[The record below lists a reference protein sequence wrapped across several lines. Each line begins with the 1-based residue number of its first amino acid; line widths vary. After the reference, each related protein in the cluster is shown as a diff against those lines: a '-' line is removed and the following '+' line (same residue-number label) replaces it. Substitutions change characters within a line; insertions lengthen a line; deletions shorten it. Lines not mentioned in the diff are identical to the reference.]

1 MRSSVILTF
10 FFLLLTSC
18 TPRVTDSNIKQGMSL
33 ERLSR
38 IDNMLNKAVETKEIP
53 GAVALVTR
61 NGKTVYQKS
70 FGIANPEDDRTFS
83 DNDIFRIASM
93 SKAIT
98 SLAVLMLWEEGK
110 FFLDDPISKYIP
122 AFSEVE
128 ILDKFN
134 SKDSTYNSTPPKN
147 KMTIRH
153 LLTHTSGIGYGEI
166 DGNPAIRS
174 IYWKRGLRDIFS
186 PEQNMEEIT
195 NAIANQPLHH
205 EPGKRFTYSL
215 GLDVLGHFVELMS
228 GITFPEFLRA
238 RVFEPLEMKDTH
250 FTLPKDKHD
259 RLVPVLT
266 REGDEWSV
274 YSASFYDVNYPI
286 KSKNYFSGGA
296 GLSSTVQDYAKFL
309 SLFLNDGKANGHQ
322 IIGKKTC
329 ELVYE
334 NQMPKDVNISHGLAF
349 GVLPQKDLK
358 IGAGGSEGTLT
369 WGGYFNTSYF
379 ADPEENLI
387 GIIYKQTFGIG
398 NDSTSGRFRELV
410 FQAVVE

>member
-1 MRSSVILTF
+1 L
-10 FFLLLTSC
+10 
-18 TPRVTDSNIKQGMSL
+18 PEPTDSNIKQGMSL

-38 IDNMLNKAVETKEIP
+38 IDSMLNKAVENKEIP

-61 NGKTVYQKS
+61 NGKTIYQKS
-70 FGIANPEDDRTFS
+70 FGIANPEDDRIFS

-122 AFSEVE
+122 AFSGVG

-134 SKDSTYNSTPPKN
+134 PKDTTYTSTPPKN
-147 KMTIRH
+147 KITIRH

-166 DGNPAIRS
+166 DKNPAIRS
-174 IYWKRGLRDIFS
+174 IYWKRELRDIFS
-186 PEQNMEEIT
+186 PKQSMEEIT

-205 EPGKRFTYSL
+205 EPGEKYTYSL

-228 GITFPEFLRA
+228 GKTFPDFLRA
-238 RVFEPLEMKDTH
+238 RVFEPLEMKDTY
-250 FTLPKDKHD
+250 FTLPKDKQD

-266 REGDEWSV
+266 RDGDKWAV
-274 YSASFYDVNYPI
+274 YNPSFYDVNYPI

-296 GLSSTVQDYAKFL
+296 GLSSTVKDYAKFL
-309 SLFLNDGKANGHQ
+309 SLFLSDGKANGYQ

-334 NQMPKDVNISHGLAF
+334 NQMPKDVNISLGLAF
-349 GVLPQKDLK
+349 EILPQKDLN

-369 WGGYFNTSYF
+369 WGGYFNTKYF
-379 ADPEENLI
+379 ADPEENII
-387 GIIYKQTFGIG
+387 GIIYKQTRGIG
-398 NDSTSGRFRELV
+398 NDSTSARFRELV

>member
-1 MRSSVILTF
+1 MRNSLIAALIILLF
-10 FFLLLTSC
+10 TSC
-18 TPRVTDSNIKQGMSL
+18 NQITSDPNIKQGMSHD
-33 ERLSR
+33 RLSR
-38 IDNMLNKAVETKEIP
+38 IDTMLIKAVETKEIP
-53 GAVALVTR
+53 GAVALVVR
-61 NGKTVYQKS
+61 NGKTVYEKS
-70 FGIANPEDDRTFS
+70 FGIANPENNRNFN

-122 AFSEVE
+122 SFSEIE

-134 SKDSTYNSTPPKN
+134 SKDSTFTSTSSIN
-147 KMTIRH
+147 KITIRH

-166 DGNPAIRS
+166 DRNPAIRS
-174 IYWKRGLRDIFS
+174 IYWKEGLRDIFS
-186 PEQNMEEIT
+186 PDQNMAEIT
-195 NAIANQPLHH
+195 DAISKQPLHH
-205 EPGKRFTYSL
+205 EPGEKFTYSL

-228 GITFPEFLRA
+228 GMTFPEFLRK
-238 RVFEPLEMKDTH
+238 RIFDPLQMDDTY
-250 FTLPKDKHD
+250 FTLPKEKHN
-259 RLVPVLT
+259 RLVPVIT
-266 REGDEWSV
+266 RSGEEWAV
-274 YSASFYDVNYPI
+274 FNTSFYDVNYPLKE
-286 KSKNYFSGGA
+286 KSFFSGGA

-309 SLFLNDGKANGHQ
+309 SLFLNNGKANDYQ

-334 NQMPKDVNISHGLAF
+334 NQMPKNENASLGLVF
-349 GVLPQKDLK
+349 GILPKKDLK

-387 GIIYKQTFGIG
+387 GIIYKQTYNIG
-398 NDSTSGRFRELV
+398 NDNTSRKFRELV
-410 FQAVVE
+410 FQSVVE